1 MERLPAG
8 TSAAESRWSHTHIQ
22 VVPRSFHQPD
32 ASVSSSPLPIH
43 MTGDYT
49 FPHTHQQ
56 GPTGDM
62 SYRSHKDYDLE
73 DDLAD
78 HGSMSLAGIIKLQ
91 SDRRKGNKFWRPM
104 QASDLG
110 ESHLDGTDQPHDDSS
125 QQNHQA
131 MGNSAIQLKTDSGG
145 RHQHKEHYLAGN
157 YLAEASR
164 AQLFGT
170 LPDPIQLSKQ
180 TGEFDGQVVFIGH
193 PNRDVSAHQWSMPS
207 FQWINIGRYSNFRGK
222 IEGSLASDRLRGI
235 GKPHDTLEYF
245 KLAAEN
251 RQALVT
257 DNGSLDQLTT
267 LTHRGFDL
275 GPDNAVSSQT
285 RRDAPA
291 VSFYNTAQIQ
301 GRTGLSLPRAASAM
315 FTKAVLE
322 DPFVT
327 AANVFSSQPLSSKRI
342 SDDRKYSTGSLDL
355 AYRFPSQTIVAT
367 SNATSNLYEQ
377 LRSGI
382 FSGEG
387 AECFATN
394 VSSGSSP
401 QEVALSEDA
410 ATQHGII
417 AANISSPQQRLPV
430 SAILQRSLARSQHL
444 EHIEASLPTSPEYEE
459 PTSSVTRT
467 TKAPVS
473 RHPALSRSAAPLIY
487 TKSAL
492 SATAI
497 PFARPTTT
505 ATAPRASE
513 SNAGLVRYMTS
524 GLRYSDPDGLRATQR
539 YEVVNG
545 LNQQAPTP
553 QNFKVMKKSS
563 QIGSATVTV
572 QLGRKNTP
580 SLSLLLRRQ
589 AIRFGALELSMKRIA
604 RRRATLTQ
612 TQSLLYACTR
622 TFQSTLKRA
631 AVELIGRI
639 SHEGGNLPGPKLKGW
654 HLTKVLATSAWV
666 MCTPAG

>member
-1 MERLPAG
+1 
-8 TSAAESRWSHTHIQ
+8 
-22 VVPRSFHQPD
+22 
-32 ASVSSSPLPIH
+32 
-43 MTGDYT
+43 
-49 FPHTHQQ
+49 
-56 GPTGDM
+56 M

-207 FQWINIGRYSNFRGK
+207 FQWISIGRYSNFRGK

-235 GKPHDTLEYF
+235 DKPHDTLEYF

-251 RQALVT
+251 RQTLVT
-257 DNGSLDQLTT
+257 DNGSLDQSTT

-275 GPDNAVSSQT
+275 GPDNAVSSQI

-327 AANVFSSQPLSSKRI
+327 AANVFSSQPLGSKRI
-342 SDDRKYSTGSLDL
+342 SDDWKHSTGSLDL
-355 AYRFPSQTIVAT
+355 AYRFPSQTIVAM
-367 SNATSNLYEQ
+367 SNATSNLYGQ

-401 QEVALSEDA
+401 QEVALSKDA

-459 PTSSVTRT
+459 PNSSVTRT

-473 RHPALSRSAAPLIY
+473 RHPALSRSAAPLVY
-487 TKSAL
+487 TNSAL

-513 SNAGLVRYMTS
+513 SNVGLVRYMTS

-553 QNFKVMKKSS
+553 QNFKGPFFTESKPTAHDPTVALTVRVSDEEELANWFRDGHRPARQKEYAKSLVAAAEAGDK
-563 QIGSATVTV
+563 I
-572 QLGRKNTP
+572 R
-580 SLSLLLRRQ
+580 
-589 AIRFGALELSMKRIA
+589 RFGTVDETYSKEKSDPYANTVAFVRLYENLSEYAEEGRSGTDRSYFTRRWESA
-604 RRRATLTQ
+604 RPQAQ
-612 TQSLLYACTR
+612 GVAFDKGAGYFSM
-622 TFQSTLKRA
+622 
-631 AVELIGRI
+631 
-639 SHEGGNLPGPKLKGW
+639 GNVHSRWPKSPGFVP
-654 HLTKVLATSAWV
+654 SDRSFWV
-666 MCTPAG
+666 